1 MMLIELYGLP
11 GSGKT
16 YLTKSLEKRK
26 KDFLKR
32 NVFIY
37 SSYSSFLSYSKK
49 FITIVISLPLY
60 LFSNFY

>member
-26 KDFLKR
+26 RFLKR

-37 SSYSSFLSYSKK
+37 SSYSSFLSYSKN
-49 FITIVISLPLY
+49 L
-60 LFSNFY
+60 